1 MVATMAA
8 AKVDHLVVLSVGH
21 PSSIRPKSIPELAK
35 LWYVLLFQFP
45 GIAEKWLTAN
55 DWAGFRT
62 FMQHPD
68 ADAVI
73 ADLESTGSLTSGLKW
88 YRANLS
94 PRSMVEPSPDLPPV
108 RAPTMGIWST
118 ADPALGERQMTDSE
132 EHVAGPWRY
141 ERIEG
146 VGHWIP
152 LEVPDRINDILLDF
166 LPG

>member
-1 MVATMAA
+1 M
-8 AKVDHLVVLSVGH
+8 
-21 PSSIRPKSIPELAK
+21 
-35 LWYVLLFQFP
+35 LLFQFP

-73 ADLESTGSLTSGLKW
+73 ANLESTGSLTSGLKW

-94 PRSMVEPSPDLPPV
+94 PRSMVEPSPGLPPV
-108 RAPTMGIWST
+108 RASTMGIWST

-132 EHVAGPWRY
+132 DHVAGQWRY